1 MRWTAWAARPG
12 ANRAAWRTRWSRRVL
27 GSVLAA
33 AVVAAAAAPAAVAGT
48 SPSAAAPTARAAGAE
63 GAPIANPAAVSG
75 VEQVIGGFESADEGW
90 HLGLG
95 AEFPGAKG
103 SFDFD
108 GTDHQEGL
116 RSGVLTGDFAGGG
129 NYVDIS
135 RAVDLDATALHLWA
149 RSTDLSGI
157 VLRVFD
163 STGQAHQQ
171 RLKLTADG
179 SWQQLT
185 AARFDGGDN
194 YSHFGGADDGT
205 WHGPATKVALILD
218 KGLLTGGQKT
228 GIVHLDG
235 VTMTVTPP
243 DLAFEQ
249 TQPGNIFV
257 GTQPARTSVRTK
269 GDVVGWSVY
278 DLDGTQVGQGRADVT
293 DGAADLT
300 LPLTTPG
307 YYRLTVT
314 ANLDGAVLATRD
326 TTMARLTAFDVGAVA
341 DSPFGMAAH
350 LSGTEN
356 LGVAD
361 LMGKAGAKNL
371 REDAFWSSIETTKGS
386 YEFGRYDPLVSAVD
400 KAGMRWLP
408 IAAYINPFY
417 DNNAT
422 PYTDEGRAGFAR
434 YAAATT
440 AHYDDR
446 VKWLEVY
453 NEFNIGFGDAG
464 DGPADSLP
472 QSYFPLLKATYE
484 QVKARTP
491 DVTVAGAVT
500 AGVPLDWLEAVF
512 KLGGLRY
519 MDVVSVH
526 PYVYPSEPEQAA
538 RSLEDLDALIRR
550 YNGGKPKPIWITEQG
565 WPTHDAGNGVSEQTQ
580 AAYVVR
586 AHVVAFAHG
595 VQRYF
600 WYDVMN
606 DGLDPA
612 YNEHN
617 FGLLHNT
624 ADPAGR
630 WTPKPGYV
638 SYAAMT
644 RQLTGARYVRS
655 EDVGGGVSSYVF
667 DGADGPLRVLW
678 SSTPSVVD
686 VITDHPVA
694 VTDLTG
700 ATRTYHPQ
708 AGRVQLSL
716 SGDPLYVAGDVK
728 IALTSRY
735 GLTSD
740 HDGQAVLGDPI
751 PLTLTVDTTK
761 PPRAA
766 VRGTFEIAGTSVPVS
781 VPAGTKATIPV
792 RVPAASLA
800 GPRVLIG
807 EVVVRG
813 QPVARLQTRVDV
825 VHPFQLKFAHVLRG
839 GEDVLSVRVTNRAD
853 RDLPVSRLAW
863 TIGDRSGT
871 LDLASPVPA
880 HATRT
885 AELPLGDLARGQ
897 TYPLQLRLSSPG
909 LTDAVTAGRLV
920 LPPADQLRTL
930 VEKPV
935 TVDGTLDDLSGVP
948 PIDLARDGVVQI
960 PNYGGADD
968 LSGSVWWTWDAGHLY
983 LSAKVHDD
991 VQAQPET
998 GERIWAGDGFQF
1010 SVAAGMPGESARWD
1024 EYGVALTPAGPRMWR
1039 WLAAQGQPGE
1049 VTGVDVA
1056 VARDEAKKE
1065 TTYEVALPWSSLA
1078 PLQPDDRLVSLSFLV
1093 NDNDG
1098 AGREG
1103 WIEWGSGIGGEK
1115 NSALFRPIRLGDG

>member
-1 MRWTAWAARPG
+1 MRWTRWTHWTRT
-12 ANRAAWRTRWSRRVL
+12 WRTRWSGRVL
-27 GSVLAA
+27 GSLLAA
-33 AVVAAAAAPAAVAGT
+33 GVVAAAAAPAALAGT
-48 SPSAAAPTARAAGAE
+48 ATPVTPA
-63 GAPIANPAAVSG
+63 GAPIADPAAVSG
-75 VEQVIGGFESADEGW
+75 VEQVIGGFESSGEGW
-90 HLGLG
+90 QLGLG

-103 SFDFD
+103 SFDLD
-108 GTDHQEGL
+108 GTDHAEGI
-116 RSGVLTGDFAGGG
+116 RSGVLTGDFTGGG

-135 RAVDLDATALHLWA
+135 RTVDLDATALHLWA
-149 RSTDLSGI
+149 RSSDLSAV

-171 RLKLTADG
+171 RLHLTADG

-185 AARFDGGDN
+185 ATRFDGGDS

-205 WHGPATKVALILD
+205 WHGPATKVSLILD
-218 KGLLTGGQKT
+218 RGLLTGGKVT
-228 GIVHLDG
+228 GAMHLDG

-257 GTQPARTSVRTK
+257 GTQPARISLRTK
-269 GDVVGWSVY
+269 GDAVRWSAY
-278 DLDGTQVGQGRADVT
+278 DLDGTPVGQGRADVT
-293 DGAADLT
+293 GGAADLS
-300 LPLTTPG
+300 LPIGTPG

-314 ANLDGAVLATRD
+314 AESNGAVLATRD
-326 TTMARLTAFDVGAVA
+326 TTLARLTAFDVGAVA

-356 LGVAD
+356 LGVAE

-371 REDAFWSSIETTKGS
+371 REDAFWSSIETTKDS
-386 YEFGRYDPLVSAVD
+386 YDFGRYDPLVSAVD

-422 PYTDEGRAGFAR
+422 PYTDEGRAGFAK

-440 AHYDDR
+440 EHYDGK

-472 QSYFPLLKATYE
+472 ESYFPLLKATYQ

-491 DVTVAGAVT
+491 DATVAGAVT
-500 AGVPLDWLEAVF
+500 AGVPLDWLEALF

-538 RSLEDLDALIRR
+538 KSLEDLDALIRR

-644 RQLTGARYVRS
+644 RQLTGAAFERT

-678 SSTPSVVD
+678 SGAPAVVD
-686 VITDHPVA
+686 VTTDHPVA

-700 ATRTYHPQ
+700 ATRTYYPQ

-716 SGDPLYVAGDVK
+716 SGDPIYVAGDVK
-728 IALTSRY
+728 VALTARF
-735 GLTSD
+735 GWTSD
-740 HDGQAVLGDPI
+740 RDGQAVLGDPI
-751 PLTLTVDTTK
+751 PLTLTVDTTQ

-781 VPAGTKATIPV
+781 VAAGTEATIPV

-800 GPRVLIG
+800 GSRVLTG
-807 EVVVRG
+807 EVVLRG
-813 QPVARLQTRVDV
+813 QPVARLRTRVEV
-825 VHPFQLKFAHVLRG
+825 VHPFRLSSAHVLRS
-839 GEDVLSVRVTNRAD
+839 GEDVLAVRVTNRAD

-863 TIGDRSGT
+863 TIGERSGT

-909 LTDAVTAGRLV
+909 LTDAVTAGQLV

-935 TVDGTLDDLSGVP
+935 TVDGTLDDLSGVT
-948 PIDLARDGVVQI
+948 PIDLAGEGKVQI
-960 PNYGGADD
+960 PGYGGADD

-991 VQAQPET
+991 TQSQPET

-1056 VARDEAKKE
+1056 VTRDEARNE

-1078 PLQPDDRLVSLSFLV
+1078 PIQPDDRLLSLSFLV

-1115 NSALFRPIRLGDG
+1115 NSALFRPIRLGAG

>member
-1 MRWTAWAARPG
+1 MVWTGWTRGTRVTAKPG
-12 ANRAAWRTRWSRRVL
+12 GSRRAWRTRWSGRFL

-48 SPSAAAPTARAAGAE
+48 STSAGAPV
-63 GAPIANPAAVSG
+63 ADPAAVSG
-75 VEQVIGGFESADEGW
+75 VEQVIGGFESPDEGW

-103 SFDFD
+103 SFDYD
-108 GTDHQEGL
+108 GTDHQEGV

-135 RAVDLDATALHLWA
+135 RTVGLDATALHLWA

-157 VLRVFD
+157 VVRVFD

-171 RLKLTADG
+171 RLQLTADG
-179 SWQQLT
+179 SWQQL
-185 AARFDGGDN
+185 AATRFDGGQN
-194 YSHFGGADDGT
+194 YSHFGGANDGR
-205 WHGPATKVALILD
+205 WHGPATKVSLILD
-218 KGLLTGGQKT
+218 KGLLTGGRVT
-228 GIVHLDG
+228 GTVHLDG

-257 GTQPARTSVRTK
+257 GTQPARISVRTK
-269 GDVVGWSVY
+269 GDAVRWSAY
-278 DLDGTQVGQGRADVT
+278 DLAGTRVGEGRTDVT
-293 DGAADLT
+293 GGVADLT

-307 YYRLTVT
+307 YYRLTAT
-314 ANLDGAVLATRD
+314 AELDGAVLATRD
-326 TTMARLTAFDVGAVA
+326 TTLARLTAFDVGSVA

-361 LMGKAGAKNL
+361 LMAKAGAKNL

-386 YEFGRYDPLVSAVD
+386 YDFGRYDPLVSAVEN
-400 KAGMRWLP
+400 AGMRWLP

-440 AHYDDR
+440 AHYDGK

-500 AGVPLDWLEAVF
+500 AGVPLDWLEALF

-580 AAYVVR
+580 AANVVR

-624 ADPAGR
+624 ADPTGR

-638 SYAAMT
+638 SYAAMA
-644 RQLTGARYVRS
+644 RQLTGARFERS
-655 EDVGGGVSSYVF
+655 EDVGGGVSSYLF
-667 DGADGPLRVLW
+667 AGKDGPLRVLW
-678 SSTPSVVD
+678 SGTPSVVE
-686 VITDHPVA
+686 VTTDRPVA

-700 ATRTYHPQ
+700 ATRTYYPQ

-716 SGDPLYVAGDVK
+716 SGDPIYVAGDVK
-728 IALTSRY
+728 VALTGRF

-751 PLTLTVDTTK
+751 PLTLTVDTTQS
-761 PPRAA
+761 PRAA

-792 RVPAASLA
+792 RVPAANLS
-800 GPRVLIG
+800 GPRVLTG
-807 EVVVRG
+807 EVVVRD
-813 QPVARLQTRVDV
+813 QPVARLQTRVQV
-825 VHPFQLKFAHVLRG
+825 VHPFQVNAAHVLRG
-839 GEDVLSVRVTNRAD
+839 DEDVLSVRVTNRAD
-853 RDLPVSRLAW
+853 RDLGVSRLTW
-863 TIGDRSGT
+863 TIGERTGT
-871 LDLASPVPA
+871 LDVDSPVPA
-880 HATRT
+880 HAART
-885 AELPLGDLARGQ
+885 AELSLGDLARGQ

-909 LTDAVTAGRLV
+909 LTDAVTSGKLT

-930 VEKPV
+930 VEKSV
-935 TVDGTLDDLSGVP
+935 TVDGTLDDLGDVA
-948 PIDLARDGVVQI
+948 PIDLPGDGVVQI
-960 PNYGGADD
+960 PGYGGADD
-968 LSGSVWWTWDAGHLY
+968 LSGSVWWTWDADHLY

-998 GERIWAGDGFQF
+998 GERIWSGDGFQF
-1010 SVAAGMPGESARWD
+1010 SVAAGMPGESSRWD
-1024 EYGVALTPAGPRMWR
+1024 EYGVALTSAGPRMWR
-1039 WLAAQGQPGE
+1039 WLAAEGQPGE

-1056 VARDEAKKE
+1056 VTRDEARKE
-1065 TTYEVALPWSSLA
+1065 TTYEVALPWSALA
-1078 PLQPDDRLVSLSFLV
+1078 PIRPDDRLLSLSFLV

-1115 NSALFRPIRLGDG
+1115 NSALFRPIKLGAD